1 MSDVSAAAP
10 ARDPRE
16 IEARRRVAALKGFYI
31 HLGIYVAVVA
41 GLVLLDWL
49 AGGAWWSHWVLLGWG
64 IGVAGH
70 AFGVFSNTSQRVSQW
85 EERKV
90 QQLLKEE
97 PPPRS

>member
-1 MSDVSAAAP
+1 MSDVSAATP

-16 IEARRRVAALKGFYI
+16 VAARRHVAALKGFYI
-31 HLGIYVAVVA
+31 HLGVYVIVVA

-49 AGGAWWSHWVLLGWG
+49 AGGAWWSYWVLLGWG

-70 AFGVFSNTSQRVSQW
+70 AFGVFSNASQRVSQW

-90 QQLLKEE
+90 QELLRADKSG
-97 PPPRS
+97 PQ